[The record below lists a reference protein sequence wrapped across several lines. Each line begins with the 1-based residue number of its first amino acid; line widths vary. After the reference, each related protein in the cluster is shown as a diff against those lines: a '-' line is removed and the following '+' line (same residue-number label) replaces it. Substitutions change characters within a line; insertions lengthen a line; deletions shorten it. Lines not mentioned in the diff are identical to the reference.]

1 MRRSTRGR
9 ILLHAS
15 LTLALGA
22 TVSCSRPTSPQPP
35 TEGPSTSGP
44 RPTWGAAMGE
54 VGRRF
59 EVVGRAATAG
69 RVELARYHLGEI
81 EEVFED
87 TLAHAEP
94 PHEGQV
100 SVLQPMRAAFLRGNI
115 PELRRALDAR
125 DRQGFA
131 AAFEHTAAACNG
143 CHQASGHGFIE
154 IPMAPGVAVPRLDPV
169 P

>member
-1 MRRSTRGR
+1 MRRAERPLAPLWLFGLSVVVGP
-9 ILLHAS
+9 LL
-15 LTLALGA
+15 GCRRA
-22 TVSCSRPTSPQPP
+22 TSDPAPRP
-35 TEGPSTSGP
+35 EVAP

-59 EVVGRAATAG
+59 ELIGRAATAN
-69 RVELARYHLGEI
+69 RTELARYHLGEI

-94 PHEGQV
+94 PHEGQTAA
-100 SVLQPMRAAFLRGNI
+100 LQPLRAAFLQGNI
-115 PELRRALDAR
+115 PELRRAIEAR

-131 AAFEHTAAACNG
+131 AGFERTAAACNA

-154 IPMAPGVAVPRLDPV
+154 IPTTPGASVPRLDPV